1 MNEKITAVLKTTK
14 NESFGN
20 MITDGFF
27 ITNVGKKMQEDNEEL
42 SDEAVSKIFENA
54 VDVLNHCP
62 NPGDTKEFKKTGLMI
77 GKVQS
82 GKTSNFISVLALAFD
97 NGYNLGIVI
106 GGNTTELLNQ
116 NTERIR
122 NSFNV
127 SKEHLVVLNSKENQK
142 LINASDIRDF
152 LSNGQKVIIVCLKS
166 PQEQN
171 NKHMSKVLSIFDDP
185 VLSKETTLIIDDE
198 GDQATLNSQAYK
210 KDILKRLSATYKVA
224 IEFKNKIKRHAFISV
239 TATPQANILIKTN
252 DILSPDFCC
261 LIPPGVGYCGLSV
274 FHGQEQDK
282 YVKVIPDTEDS
293 LIEPDSGIPKS
304 FYEALAAFYV
314 SNAIRRSRGDHKT
327 HSMLIH
333 PSVKKYDHEHVA
345 KKLNK
350 VISKWKETVNY
361 GKKDL
366 AYQNSL
372 KKQLFTAYE
381 MYKND
386 GLDLLPFQELEDQ
399 ILERIRKSSKALI
412 FNSDNSNSKKDAEN
426 FDTRIYLG
434 GTILD
439 RGITIDGL
447 AITYIIRRAKGYANV
462 DNTEQRA
469 RWFGYK
475 SKYLDIC
482 RVWATQAIKD
492 DFSAIA
498 ESDEDM
504 WSSITRHLA
513 TGKSF
518 KDMARLFILQND
530 VSHRLRL
537 TRTAV
542 AKTEEVSWTEW
553 KKQKYYQIDKE
564 KADKNLKLLEDLKEE
579 LRPQL
584 KLEDYGAAQKDYF
597 AYNVNILDLINRY
610 FDKFILDID
619 DNIRIDVLKKICEI
633 QEDKGTPCDVDI
645 VWLRIQTNE
654 TRTIK
659 PDHSFN
665 NIFQPYNDKYI
676 GDSALCNAHPNRIQ
690 IQIHYVKPVNEIM
703 GKHYAPAL
711 AIYIPDNY
719 AKDLVG
725 QKND

>member
-1 MNEKITAVLKTTK
+1 MSEEITAILKTGK
-14 NESFGN
+14 NESFGQ
-20 MITDGFF
+20 MVTDGFF

-62 NPGDTKEFKKTGLMI
+62 NPGGTKEFKKTGLMI

-166 PQEQN
+166 PQEKN

-198 GDQATLNSQAYK
+198 GDQATLNSQVYK
-210 KDILKRLSATYKVA
+210 KDILKKLSSTYKVA
-224 IEFKNKIKRHAFISV
+224 IEFKNKIQRHAFISV
-239 TATPQANILIKTN
+239 TATPQANILIGTN

-261 LIPPGVGYCGLSV
+261 LIPPGIGYCGLSV
-274 FHGQEQDK
+274 FHGHEQDK
-282 YVKVIPDTEDS
+282 YVKIIPDNEDS

-333 PSVKKYDHEHVA
+333 PSVKKYDHEYVA

-350 VISKWKETVNY
+350 LISKWKETVNY
-361 GKKDL
+361 GKKDT

-372 KKQLFTAYE
+372 KKQLLNAYE
-381 MYKND
+381 MYKKD
-386 GLDLLPFQELEDQ
+386 GLNLLPFSDLEDQ
-399 ILERIRKSSKALI
+399 ILERIKKSSKALI

-553 KKQKYYQIDKE
+553 KKQKYYQTDKD
-564 KADKNLKLLEDLKEE
+564 KAERNLKLLEDLKEE

-584 KLEDYGAAQKDYF
+584 CLEDYGAAQKDYF

-610 FDKFILDID
+610 FDKFILDVD

-633 QEDKGTPCDVDI
+633 QEDKHNPCNADI

-665 NIFQPYNDKYI
+665 NIFQPYNDKYM
-676 GDSALCNAHPNRIQ
+676 GDSALCNAHPNSIQ

-703 GKHYAPAL
+703 GTHYAPAL

>member
-1 MNEKITAVLKTTK
+1 MAATAA
-14 NESFGN
+14 G
-20 MITDGFF
+20 
-27 ITNVGKKMQEDNEEL
+27 
-42 SDEAVSKIFENA
+42 
-54 VDVLNHCP
+54 LNHLISFP
-62 NPGDTKEFKKTGLMI
+62 KKVQVHFGQNTGDTTEFKKTGLMI

-210 KDILKRLSATYKVA
+210 KDLLKRLSATYKVA

-261 LIPPGVGYCGLSV
+261 LIPPGTGYCGLSI

-333 PSVKKYDHEHVA
+333 PSVRKYDHEYVA

-350 VISKWKETVNY
+350 VISKWKEIVNY

-372 KKQLFTAYE
+372 KKQLLTAYE

-386 GLDLLPFQELEDQ
+386 GLNLLPFSDLEDQ
-399 ILERIRKSSKALI
+399 ILERIKKSSKALI

-553 KKQKYYQIDKE
+553 KKQKYYQTDKD
-564 KADKNLKLLEDLKEE
+564 KAEKNLNLLEDLKEE

-584 KLEDYGAAQKDYF
+584 HLEDYGAAQKDYF

-610 FDKFILDID
+610 FDKFILDED

-633 QEDKGTPCDVDI
+633 QEDKHTPCNADI

-665 NIFQPYNDKYI
+665 NIFQPYNDKYM
-676 GDSALCNAHPNRIQ
+676 GDSALCNAHQNSIQ

-703 GKHYAPAL
+703 GTHYAPAL